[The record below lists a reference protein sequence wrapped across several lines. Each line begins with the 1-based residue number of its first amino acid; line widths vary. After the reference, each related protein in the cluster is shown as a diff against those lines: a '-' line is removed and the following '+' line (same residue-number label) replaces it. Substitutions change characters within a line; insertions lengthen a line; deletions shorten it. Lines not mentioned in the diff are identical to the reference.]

1 MTQPTDWSA
10 LVSAVLAE
18 MPVIDGHNDLP
29 AVLRTQAGYS
39 VAGLDQIVP
48 NQQTDLVRLRQGGV
62 GAQFWSAWV
71 PTGSSEAEAVVATLE
86 QIDAIHRLTAAYPD
100 QLAFARTAADIEAAW
115 SEGKLACLIGVEG
128 GHSIA
133 ESLGVLRGLARL
145 GVRYLTLTHGSNTSW
160 ADSATDTPQLGGL
173 NDEGLAIV
181 AELNRI
187 GVLVDLSHTSP
198 DTQRAVL
205 AATDVPVIFSHSSA
219 LAVAGHPRNI
229 PDDVLGTLAGN
240 GGVAQVTFV
249 ADFLTDA
256 RRAWSEAAMAWVK
269 AQAELADVPFFPWAS
284 APRPGQTS
292 AQAMARQ
299 RQTDGDGP
307 SPLLAALTAYSES
320 HPLPPVTV
328 DDLVAH
334 VEHVRE
340 VAGIDHIG
348 LGGDY
353 DGTPSLPQ
361 GMEDVTGY
369 RRLLEALASRGWSRH
384 DLMALTGGNVL
395 RVLRAAEE
403 AASEPL
409 YLGRP

>member
-1 MTQPTDWSA
+1 MTQTTAWSA
-10 LVSAVLAE
+10 LVAEVLAE
-18 MPVIDGHNDLP
+18 APVIDGHNDLP

-100 QLAFARTAADIEAAW
+100 QLAFARTAADIRAAW
-115 SEGKLACLIGVEG
+115 AEGKLACLIGVEG
-128 GHSIA
+128 GHSMA

-145 GVRYLTLTHGSNTSW
+145 GVRYLTLTHGRNTSW
-160 ADSATDTPQLGGL
+160 ADSATDTPRLGGL

-219 LAVAGHPRNI
+219 FAVAGHPRNI
-229 PDDVLGTLAGN
+229 PDDVLESLAAN

-256 RRAWSEAAMAWVK
+256 RRDWSEAAMAWVK
-269 AQAELADVPFFPWAS
+269 AQADLAEVSLFPWAS
-284 APRPGQTS
+284 APRPGETPTQT
-292 AQAMARQ
+292 MARQ

-307 SPLLAALTAYSES
+307 SPLLAALAAYTEQ

-334 VEHVRE
+334 VEHVRA
-340 VAGIDHIG
+340 VAGVDHIG

-369 RRLLEALASRGWSRH
+369 RRLLEALAARGWSKR

-395 RVLRAAEE
+395 RVLGAAEE